1 MQLDSVDSI
10 KVLVTGGLG
19 AWIVPRLALT
29 RPLASTATRRSR
41 PVLSRH
47 LSVVGGGRKCSIEDC
62 AL

>member
-29 RPLASTATRRSR
+29 RPLASTVTRRSR

-47 LSVVGGGRKCSIEDC
+47 LAVAGGRKCSIEDC